1 MAVRTANFLS
11 GFLQVVDPKE
21 IFPGK
26 YRYTAKAQYRKIR
39 NKYSQKRNCAAT
51 VSISGLVIDVL
62 FYFYLA
68 AILE

>member
-26 YRYTAKAQYRKIR
+26 YRYTAKKQYRKSETKIPR
-39 NKYSQKRNCAAT
+39 KGIAWQPSQFPT
-51 VSISGLVIDVL
+51 W
-62 FYFYLA
+62 
-68 AILE
+68 